1 MTLFS
6 RFSVLTRYVMVCVL
20 LSMSVIAL
28 SAPPRWLRY
37 LPKAGNDTY
46 RYVVESATATSEDAA
61 YNKAMGL
68 VLQHSIMS
76 LGLPFNSKQVEQ
88 AISTGNLE
96 SKIAEWKIPVNPVCR
111 YRQGLESGGVRVYVL
126 CQVAVAGNIEV
137 LFDDF
142 RNCGNDGDKFAG
154 QMNMRPDQWAMY
166 EMDTY
171 FAAFEERELDPA
183 VEHDEAEEQLK
194 NDVKQAIIDD
204 IALKDSVLMQLI
216 KTQYHRHKNI
226 GYAVAYIE
234 REWVTDKYS
243 DDIEAELDVCYSLV
257 ENADSYMSEDNVG
270 EAKAL
275 LLRVKEQLSDVE
287 PSIRFLNAY
296 SSSRAVDRYIDDIKE
311 LNKLINDKLVQTA
324 GNTQRAKEGKIFE
337 YIKTGQDVLSK
348 QMIGDALRYFYAAQ
362 VMLADIENNG
372 HITVKDDGTGND
384 INANIYLQNKIT
396 QILKNIQV
404 TCDGY
409 FPGSNSEVKL
419 SFRYENTPISNLN
432 YSYNANMG
440 WSDSYSVTN
449 GWSAIFLPETNK
461 PNTIHMRIEYRYE
474 DEANFDAEL
483 PALMKKYAS
492 RFNYDTYAKSIV
504 SIVHAPFKIGNS
516 MHSVATK
523 NTTSVA
529 QNFVANRVEEEEH
542 KVTTLDAAG
551 YHQKI
556 QQVCE
561 AIKSQQFDSIF
572 TLFTMEGYKQFE
584 QLVKYGKAR
593 VLTLENCKYIRIGQ
607 DVQCRSIPMNFS
619 FSKGKQQLENV
630 VFTFNAQGKIDGL
643 QFALEER
650 SARNVMG
657 DTDIDELSRLTL
669 INFLENYK
677 TAFALKRLDYI
688 ESIFSDNAVIITGRV
703 LRTSE
708 QSPEFQN
715 VQMAMKNQVVFNNVL
730 YTRMSKEQY
739 IKRLKN
745 SFASKEWINIKF
757 GGTTIDPSVQA
768 DTYGIRLV
776 QDYSSN
782 NYGDHGYLFLLV
794 DATDKENPT
803 IRIRTWQPETEGAQP
818 FSMDDYDLL
827 TSGETA
833 M

>member
-1 MTLFS
+1 
-6 RFSVLTRYVMVCVL
+6 
-20 LSMSVIAL
+20 
-28 SAPPRWLRY
+28 
-37 LPKAGNDTY
+37 
-46 RYVVESATATSEDAA
+46 
-61 YNKAMGL
+61 
-68 VLQHSIMS
+68 
-76 LGLPFNSKQVEQ
+76 
-88 AISTGNLE
+88 
-96 SKIAEWKIPVNPVCR
+96 
-111 YRQGLESGGVRVYVL
+111 
-126 CQVAVAGNIEV
+126 
-137 LFDDF
+137 
-142 RNCGNDGDKFAG
+142 
-154 QMNMRPDQWAMY
+154 
-166 EMDTY
+166 
-171 FAAFEERELDPA
+171 
-183 VEHDEAEEQLK
+183 
-194 NDVKQAIIDD
+194 
-204 IALKDSVLMQLI
+204 
-216 KTQYHRHKNI
+216 
-226 GYAVAYIE
+226 
-234 REWVTDKYS
+234 
-243 DDIEAELDVCYSLV
+243 
-257 ENADSYMSEDNVG
+257 
-270 EAKAL
+270 
-275 LLRVKEQLSDVE
+275 
-287 PSIRFLNAY
+287 
-296 SSSRAVDRYIDDIKE
+296 
-311 LNKLINDKLVQTA
+311 
-324 GNTQRAKEGKIFE
+324 
-337 YIKTGQDVLSK
+337 
-348 QMIGDALRYFYAAQ
+348 
-362 VMLADIENNG
+362 
-372 HITVKDDGTGND
+372 
-384 INANIYLQNKIT
+384 
-396 QILKNIQV
+396 
-404 TCDGY
+404 
-409 FPGSNSEVKL
+409 
-419 SFRYENTPISNLN
+419 
-432 YSYNANMG
+432 
-440 WSDSYSVTN
+440 
-449 GWSAIFLPETNK
+449 
-461 PNTIHMRIEYRYE
+461 MRIEYRYE

-504 SIVHAPFKIGNS
+504 SIVHTPFKIGNS

>member
-6 RFSVLTRYVMVCVL
+6 RFALRSRCGMFVLFLVFSISLV
-20 LSMSVIAL
+20 A
-28 SAPPRWLRY
+28 APPRWMRHM
-37 LPKAGNDTY
+37 PKADNDTY
-46 RYVVESATATSEDAA
+46 RYVVESATATTEQAA

-68 VLQHSIMS
+68 ILQRSIMS
-76 LGLPFNSKQVEQ
+76 LGLPYNSKQVEA

-111 YRQGLESGGVRVYVL
+111 YRQGLESGAVRVYVL

-137 LFDDF
+137 RFDEF

-154 QMNMRPDQWAMY
+154 QMNLRPDQWAIY

-171 FAAFEERELDPA
+171 FAAFEETEMDA
-183 VEHDEAEEQLK
+183 DVDEITVKNQLEEYA
-194 NDVKQAIIDD
+194 KQALIDD
-204 IALKDSVLMQLI
+204 IALKDSSLMQLI
-216 KTQYHRHKNI
+216 QTQYHRHKNTC
-226 GYAVAYIE
+226 YAVAFIE
-234 REWVTDKYS
+234 REWVTDKYI
-243 DDIEAELDVCYSLV
+243 DDIEEDLDVFFSLV
-257 ENADSYMSEDNVG
+257 ENAESYLAEGNMG

-275 LLRVKEQLSDVE
+275 LLRVKEDMAAID
-287 PSIRFLNAY
+287 PSVRFLNAY
-296 SSSRAVDRYIDDIKE
+296 SSSRTIDRYVEDLKE
-311 LNKLINDKLVQTA
+311 LTKQINEKLMLTA
-324 GNTQRAKEGKIFE
+324 GSSQRVKEGKIYE
-337 YIKTGQDVLSK
+337 YIKTGEDVLSK

-362 VMLADIENNG
+362 VMLADIENNE
-372 HITVKDDGTGND
+372 HITIEDKSVGREVH
-384 INANIYLQNKIT
+384 ANIYLQNKIT
-396 QILKNIQV
+396 QILKNIQI

-409 FPGSNSEVKL
+409 FPGSNTEVKL
-419 SFRYENTPISNLN
+419 SFRYAGTPITNLN
-432 YSYNANMG
+432 FEYNANMG
-440 WSDSYSVTN
+440 WSDLFSVTN
-449 GWSAIFLPETNK
+449 GWSAIFLPENNK
-461 PNTIHMRIEYRYE
+461 PNTIHMRVEYRYT

-504 SIVHAPFKIGNS
+504 SIVHAPIKIGNS
-516 MHSVATK
+516 THSLATK

-529 QNFVANRVEEEEH
+529 QNFVANRVEEQEH
-542 KVTTLDAAG
+542 KVSTSHANTH
-551 YHQKI
+551 HQKI
-556 QQVCE
+556 LKVCD
-561 AIKSQQFDSIF
+561 AIKKQQYDSIF
-572 TLFTMEGYKQFE
+572 TLFTIEGYKQFE

-593 VLTLENCKYIRIGQ
+593 VLTLENCQYIRIGS

-630 VFTFNAQGKIDGL
+630 VFTFNSQGKIDGL

-657 DTDIDELSRLTL
+657 NTDIDELSRLIL

-677 TAFALKRLDYI
+677 TAFALKRLNYI

-703 LRTSE
+703 LRHVETNK
-708 QSPEFQN
+708 EFQN
-715 VQMAMKNQVVFNNVL
+715 VQLGLKDQVVFNNVL

-739 IKRLKN
+739 IKRLSN

-757 GGTTIDPSVQA
+757 GGTTIDQSVQA
-768 DTYGIRLV
+768 NTYGIRLV

-794 DATDKENPT
+794 DASDRENPT

-818 FSMDDYDLL
+818 FSMDDYDML
-827 TSGETA
+827 TSGGRI
-833 M
+833 

>member
-1 MTLFS
+1 MAHFS
-6 RFSVLTRYVMVCVL
+6 RFSVSIRYVMVGIFLSISVVL
-20 LSMSVIAL
+20 M
-28 SAPPRWLRY
+28 SAPPRWLRV
-37 LPKAGNDTY
+37 LPKASNDSF
-46 RYVVESATATSEDAA
+46 RYVIESATATTEEAA

-76 LGLPFNSKQVEQ
+76 LGLPFNSKQVEH
-88 AISTGNLE
+88 AITTGNLE
-96 SKIAEWKIPVNPVCR
+96 SKMAEWKIPVNPVCR
-111 YRQGLESGGVRVYVL
+111 YRQGLEGGGVRVYVL
-126 CQVAVAGNIEV
+126 CQVAVAANIEIH
-137 LFDDF
+137 FDVF
-142 RNCGNDGDKFAG
+142 RNCGNDGDKYAG
-154 QMNMRPDQWAMY
+154 QMNLRPDRWAMY
-166 EMDTY
+166 ELDTY
-171 FAAFEERELDPA
+171 FSAFEEREL
-183 VEHDEAEEQLK
+183 EGNLDEAAASAQLEES
-194 NDVKQAIIDD
+194 VKQALIQD
-204 IALKDSVLMQLI
+204 IALKDSALMQLI
-216 KTQYHRHKNI
+216 KTEYHRYKNTA
-226 GYAVAYIE
+226 YAVAYVE
-234 REWVTDKYS
+234 REWVTDKYC
-243 DDIEAELDVCYSLV
+243 DDIEKEIDVCYSLV
-257 ENADSYMSEDNVG
+257 ENAESYMEEGNLG

-275 LLRVKEQLSDVE
+275 LLRVKEQLAAIE
-287 PSIRFLNAY
+287 PSVRFLNAY
-296 SSSRAVDRYIDDIKE
+296 SSSRTIDRYIDDTKE
-311 LNKLINDKLVQTA
+311 LNRQINDKLVQTA
-324 GNTQRAKEGKIFE
+324 GDTQRAKEGKIYE
-337 YIKTGQDVLSK
+337 YIKTGQDVLAK
-348 QMIGDALRYFYAAQ
+348 QMVGDALRYFYAAQ
-362 VMLADIENNG
+362 VMLADIQNNG
-372 HITVKDDGTGND
+372 HITVKDDESGSD
-384 INANIYLQNKIT
+384 IHANIYLQNMIT
-396 QILKNIQV
+396 QILKKIQV

-409 FPGSNSEVKL
+409 FPNSETEVKL
-419 SFRYENTPISNLN
+419 SFRYEDTPICNLN
-432 YSYNANMG
+432 YAYNANMG
-440 WSDSYSVTN
+440 WSDIYSVTN
-449 GWSAIFLPETNK
+449 GWSAIFLPENNK
-461 PNTIHMRIEYRYE
+461 PNTIHMRIEYRYT

-483 PALMKKYAS
+483 PAMMKKYAS
-492 RFNYDTYAKSIV
+492 RFNYDTYAKTIV
-504 SIVHAPFKIGNS
+504 SIVHTPIKIGNS
-516 MHSVATK
+516 THAMANK
-523 NTTSVA
+523 NTTNVA
-529 QNFVANRVEEEEH
+529 QNIVANKVEEEQH
-542 KVTTLDAAG
+542 KVNEIDAKY

-556 QQVCE
+556 QKVCS

-572 TLFTMEGYKQFE
+572 TLFTMDGYKQFE

-593 VLTLENCKYIRIGQ
+593 VLTLENCQYIRIGT

-630 VFTFNAQGKIDGL
+630 VFTFNNQGKIDGL

-703 LRTSE
+703 LRKSE
-708 QSPEFQN
+708 QNPEFQN

-757 GGTTIDPSVQA
+757 GGTTIDQSVQA

-794 DATDKENPT
+794 DASDKENPT

-827 TSGETA
+827 TNSGSE